1 LSDSCDLKPLPPQV
15 NENCNLK
22 GHHPASGGNS
32 LPTFR
37 DNLSV
42 QSSRIKNP
50 TLESRT
56 NRLLTTRCV
65 TAQKDELSHSCP
77 TVCAVCRTTQTLL
90 SHQHTSLLTTPVT
103 AQKDELSH
111 SCPAVCAVCST
122 TQTLLSHQ
130 HTSLLTT
137 PVTAQ
142 KDELSHSC
150 PAVCAGCSTT
160 QTLHSHQ
167 HTSLLTIPV
176 LYAPGRTL
184 PTLLSQTDAVD
195 LSSFNWTSLKL
206 PTFLAFQSVLTICAR
221 LAEGLSPH

>member
-1 LSDSCDLKPLPPQV
+1 MSDSCDLKPLPPQV

-111 SCPAVCAVCST
+111 SCPAVCA
-122 TQTLLSHQ
+122 
-130 HTSLLTT
+130 
-137 PVTAQ
+137 
-142 KDELSHSC
+142 
-150 PAVCAGCSTT
+150 GCSTT